1 MTEKLF
7 TKNFTLLILGQLTS
21 LFGNFILKLALS
33 MYVLEVTGSAAIFA
47 GILSAATIPTI
58 LLSPLGGILAD
69 RADRRNIMVALDAL
83 TGVSVLCAALFLSEN
98 NAIAVISTLLIILSI
113 LGAFETPTVQACI
126 PTMLQGDNIMKG
138 NAVVNQV
145 ASLSYLIAPMLGG
158 VLYAMLGLKPV
169 MYASVVCFFI
179 TALFECFIKLS
190 YQRIQSQGGVLQIVK
205 QDFLSS
211 MQYITKE
218 QTSISKMLLLTALSR
233 FFVMGITI
241 VGLPFLV
248 RTVLGFNAKYYGA
261 AESALAVA
269 TILGSIA
276 AGILAEKLKIHK
288 LSVLL
293 ASMGIFIIPAGIVFI
308 LPVNAM
314 IKYGV
319 TVVSFCG
326 MQAVIS
332 IFSIFAVSLIQQR
345 TPNHLIGKVMA
356 YTSTVTLCVQP
367 IGQIVYGFLFD
378 RFYSAVYF
386 VLIPTGI
393 IVCIVG
399 LSAMNFFKNME
410 KEQQEVSA

>member
-33 MYVLEVTGSAAIFA
+33 MYVLEATGSAAIFA

-69 RADRRNIMVALDAL
+69 RADRRNVMVALDVL
-83 TGVSVLCAALFLSEN
+83 TGVSVLCATLFLSESY
-98 NAIAVISTLLIILSI
+98 AIAVISTLLIILSV

-190 YQRIQSQGGVLQIVK
+190 YQRIQNQGGVLQIVK

-211 MQYITKE
+211 IQYISKK
-218 QTSISKMLLLTALSR
+218 QTSISKMLLLTAFSR

-248 RTVLGFNAKYYGA
+248 RTVLGLNAKYYGA

-276 AGILAEKLKIHK
+276 AGVLAEKLKIHK

-293 ASMGIFIIPAGIVFI
+293 ATLGIFIIPAGIVFL
-308 LPVNAM
+308 LPVNAI
-314 IKYGV
+314 IKYSV

-399 LSAMNFFKNME
+399 LSAMSFFKNME
-410 KEQQEVSA
+410 REQQEVSA

>member
-1 MTEKLF
+1 M
-7 TKNFTLLILGQLTS
+7 
-21 LFGNFILKLALS
+21 KLALS
-33 MYVLEVTGSAAIFA
+33 MYVLEATGSAAIFA

-69 RADRRNIMVALDAL
+69 RADRRNIMVVLDAL
-83 TGVSVLCAALFLSEN
+83 TGVSVLCAALFLSES
-98 NAIAVISTLLIILSI
+98 NAIAVISTLLIILSV
-113 LGAFETPTVQACI
+113 LSAFETPTVQACI

-169 MYASVVCFFI
+169 MYASLVCFFI

-190 YQRIQSQGGVLQIVK
+190 YQRIQNQSGVLQIVK

-211 MQYITKE
+211 MQYISKE
-218 QTSISKMLLLTALSR
+218 QTSISKMLLLTAFSR

-248 RTVLGFNAKYYGA
+248 RTVLGFNPKYYGA

-276 AGILAEKLKIHK
+276 AGVLAEKLKIHK

-293 ASMGIFIIPAGIVFI
+293 ATLGIFIIPAGIVFF

-326 MQAVIS
+326 MQAFIS

-386 VLIPTGI
+386 VLVPTGI

-410 KEQQEVSA
+410 KE

>member
-1 MTEKLF
+1 MMEKLF

-69 RADRRNIMVALDAL
+69 RADRRNIMVALDAMA
-83 TGVSVLCAALFLSEN
+83 GVSVLCAALFLSEP

-138 NAVVNQV
+138 NAVVNQA
-145 ASLSYLIAPMLGG
+145 ASLSCLIAPMLGG

-169 MYASVVCFFI
+169 MYASVVCFFM

-190 YQRIQSQGGVLQIVK
+190 YQRTQNQGSVFQIIK

-211 MQYITKE
+211 MQYISKE
-218 QTSISKMLLLTALSR
+218 QTSISKMLLLTAFSR

-248 RTVLGFNAKYYGA
+248 RTVLGFNAKFYGA

-276 AGILAEKLKIHK
+276 AGVLAEKLKIHK

-293 ASMGIFIIPAGIVFI
+293 ASLGIFIIPAGIIFL

-319 TVVSFCG
+319 TIVSFCG
-326 MQAVIS
+326 MQAVTS
-332 IFSIFAVSLIQQR
+332 IFSIIAVSLIQQR
-345 TPNHLIGKVMA
+345 TPNHFIGKVMA

-378 RFYSAVYF
+378 RFFSAVYF

-393 IVCIVG
+393 IVCIAG
-399 LSAMNFFKNME
+399 LSAMSFFKNME
-410 KEQQEVSA
+410 REQQEVSA

>member
-33 MYVLEVTGSAAIFA
+33 MYVLEATGSAAIFA

-190 YQRIQSQGGVLQIVK
+190 YQRIQNQGGVLQIVK

-248 RTVLGFNAKYYGA
+248 RTVLGFNPKYYGA

-378 RFYSAVYF
+378 KFYSAIYF

>member
-33 MYVLEVTGSAAIFA
+33 MYVLEATGSAAIFA

-98 NAIAVISTLLIILSI
+98 NAIVVISTLLIILSI

-190 YQRIQSQGGVLQIVK
+190 YQRIQNQSGVLQIVK

-211 MQYITKE
+211 MQYISKE
-218 QTSISKMLLLTALSR
+218 QTSISKMLLLTAFSR

-248 RTVLGFNAKYYGA
+248 RTVLGFNPKYYGA
-261 AESALAVA
+261 AESALAVT

-276 AGILAEKLKIHK
+276 AGVLAEKLKIHK

-293 ASMGIFIIPAGIVFI
+293 ATLGIFIIPAGIVFF
-308 LPVNAM
+308 LPVNAI

-386 VLIPTGI
+386 VLVPTGI

-399 LSAMNFFKNME
+399 LFAMSFFKNME
-410 KEQQEVSA
+410 KE